1 MAPIYDAAV
10 IGGGPGGSCAAG
22 FLARAGRRVLVLER
36 ERFPRF
42 RIGESLLPYNRRIFE
57 ELGVL
62 PKLEAAGFMRK
73 LGAQFHLANG
83 SRGTAF
89 VVRDGVFNRETE
101 AFQVERARFDEVLL
115 RHAESCGAEVREGWT
130 VSRFSMD
137 PEGVLLEAAPE
148 SGERERFRARW
159 LIDASGRANLTGNQE
174 GLRRPHPR
182 LQKIAVFSHFAG
194 VRLDEG
200 TAAGDT
206 IIVRQAANWFWI
218 IPLGPERVSVGLVM
232 DRRDFQRAGLA
243 PNELFERE
251 VRASKVMRARMEHA
265 RWLMPVQT
273 TTDFSYRNERITGDR
288 LLRVG
293 DAAGF
298 MDPIFSAGVYL
309 AMLSAR
315 WAAGVVD
322 DALRDA
328 ARAAPGRR
336 AYERKVLGAMSF
348 YWEMVEAFYTG
359 SFMEVFLQPVH
370 RFHLPAAVNAVLA
383 GELEGGWALRWRLRL
398 FFWIVKLQTRFALLP
413 RLQVT

>member
-174 GLRRPHPR
+174 GLRR
-182 LQKIAVFSHFAG
+182 
-194 VRLDEG
+194 
-200 TAAGDT
+200 
-206 IIVRQAANWFWI
+206 
-218 IPLGPERVSVGLVM
+218 
-232 DRRDFQRAGLA
+232 
-243 PNELFERE
+243 
-251 VRASKVMRARMEHA
+251 
-265 RWLMPVQT
+265 
-273 TTDFSYRNERITGDR
+273 
-288 LLRVG
+288 
-293 DAAGF
+293 
-298 MDPIFSAGVYL
+298 
-309 AMLSAR
+309 
-315 WAAGVVD
+315 
-322 DALRDA
+322 
-328 ARAAPGRR
+328 
-336 AYERKVLGAMSF
+336 
-348 YWEMVEAFYTG
+348 
-359 SFMEVFLQPVH
+359 
-370 RFHLPAAVNAVLA
+370 
-383 GELEGGWALRWRLRL
+383 
-398 FFWIVKLQTRFALLP
+398 
-413 RLQVT
+413 